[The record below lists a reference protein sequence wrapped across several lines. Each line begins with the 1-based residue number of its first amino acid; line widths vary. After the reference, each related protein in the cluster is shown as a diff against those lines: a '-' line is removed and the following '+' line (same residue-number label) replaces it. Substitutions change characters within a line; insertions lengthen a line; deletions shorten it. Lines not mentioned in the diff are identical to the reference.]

1 MTEAEIEA
9 LLDAPDDGEDKEIG
23 ELLTGETETTA
34 QEPKQDEEAGEDAGE
49 DATPPASADQD
60 DSPTDSEADSP
71 AAETAE
77 PPSTTSI
84 TPQPA
89 EREFEQERAQLDQR
103 RAALEEQ
110 YYNQG
115 DISEEQFRA
124 EMRKLEWQM
133 HDLSSDQTLHRQ
145 QLLQHQLSMQAIA
158 QQFIASHAEYQTY
171 PGRLQLLQVE
181 AQRLEAANPNIDPH
195 ALLQQAHASVYAQ
208 LGLELPSKAA
218 SQPKAKAVELPPTLG
233 GLPSA
238 ADSDDSSSLF
248 AKLDTLTGDE
258 YEEALAKLPEATV
271 ERYLGSV

>member
-9 LLDAPDDGEDKEIG
+9 LLETPDDGEDKEIG
-23 ELLTGETETTA
+23 ELLTGETDSSTEELE
-34 QEPKQDEEAGEDAGE
+34 QIEEAGEDA
-49 DATPPASADQD
+49 TPLASTEQD
-60 DSPTDSEADSP
+60 DSEADSP
-71 AAETAE
+71 ATETAE
-77 PPSTTSI
+77 PQPTRSL
-84 TPQPA
+84 TPLPA
-89 EREFEQERAQLDQR
+89 EREFEQERAELDQR

-158 QQFIASHAEYQTY
+158 QQFIASHAEYQSY

-181 AQRLEAANPNIDPH
+181 AQRLEAADPNIDPYS
-195 ALLQQAHASVYAQ
+195 LLQQAHASVYAQ
-208 LGLELPSKAA
+208 LGLELPGKAA
-218 SQPKAKAVELPPTLG
+218 SKPKAVDLPPTLG

-271 ERYLGSV
+271 ERYLGCV